1 LIGRL
6 KTLAAFRANTVGGV
20 VTWFVFAMVPLV
32 MGIGLVIDYTQ
43 AARLRVKLQSAVDG
57 ASLIAGKNSLAKTD
71 AQLKDD
77 ADAFVKGVMGTT
89 LASVDTL
96 TVNPQRTTVT
106 ITAHAEYDTLL
117 VGTNMVSVLRKI
129 GNNNTQATD
138 KVTLSVSSQASW
150 GNSRVRVALA
160 LDNTG
165 SMSSSNK
172 MTALKNASHRL
183 LSQLQSSIIN
193 TGDVYVSIIP
203 FSKDVNV
210 GATNYNANWLRWDL
224 WEDTNGS
231 CSHSTRWQPNNTK
244 TQCQGNG
251 WTWTPNNHNT
261 WTGCVTDRDQNYD
274 TNATA
279 PVAGTQAT
287 LFPAEQFSGCPVQMM
302 ALTYD
307 FAALNAKID
316 AMTPTGNTNQTIGL
330 QWALQSLVANSPL
343 AVPAKSPDYQYK
355 EAIILM
361 TDGLNTQNRFSSS
374 QNQIDSR
381 TSLACMNAKNA
392 GILLFTVQV
401 NTDGDPTSTML
412 RDCATDISKFFMLT
426 DPNQLVATFDQ
437 IAVEL
442 SALRLAK

>member
-1 LIGRL
+1 
-6 KTLAAFRANTVGGV
+6 
-20 VTWFVFAMVPLV
+20 
-32 MGIGLVIDYTQ
+32 
-43 AARLRVKLQSAVDG
+43 
-57 ASLIAGKNSLAKTD
+57 
-71 AQLKDD
+71 
-77 ADAFVKGVMGTT
+77 MGTT

-96 TVNPQRTTVT
+96 TVNPQRTAVT

-150 GNSRVRVALA
+150 GNTRLRLALA

-210 GATNYNANWLRWDL
+210 GATNFNANWLRWDL

-231 CSHSTRWQPNNTK
+231 CSHSTRSQPNNTK

-251 WTWTPNNHNT
+251 WTWTPDNHNT

-307 FAALNAKID
+307 FTALNAKID

-330 QWALQSLVANSPL
+330 QWAFQSLVANSPL

-361 TDGLNTQNRFSSS
+361 TDGLNTQNRWSSS
-374 QNQIDSR
+374 QSSIDNR
-381 TSLACMNAKNA
+381 TSLACTNAKNA
-392 GILLFTVQV
+392 GIIVYTVQV
-401 NTDGDPTSTML
+401 NTNGDPTSTML
-412 RDCATDISKFFMLT
+412 RDCATETSKFFILT
-426 DPNQLVATFDQ
+426 DPNQLVSTFDQ
-437 IAVEL
+437 IAIEL
-442 SALRLAK
+442 SQLRLAR